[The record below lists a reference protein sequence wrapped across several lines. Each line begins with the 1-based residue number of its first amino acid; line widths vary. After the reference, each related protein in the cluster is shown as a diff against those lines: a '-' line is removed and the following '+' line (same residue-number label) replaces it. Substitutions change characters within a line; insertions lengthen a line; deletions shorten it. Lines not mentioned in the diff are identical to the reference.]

1 MHRWQPPSTWH
12 RILQEIGEQ
21 IRCWI
26 GLRALSSFRFREA
39 TVQTSVSMNF
49 RIGEGNWIDE
59 VRKVTTK
66 LDPSYWSHFRP
77 VAQDEMER
85 LEQEINRSLPQ
96 DFRLF
101 WAEFGAGQFPVR
113 FGGNIYTPEEIFLCC
128 HGPLLMKAGS
138 AAWASDEDQRRFY
151 CSRGSFN
158 PNPTKFTSDVLRFEE
173 ISLLDLLQIGTDGSC
188 CYHQL
193 FVGQSPKPFG
203 YCLLTDDVIE
213 DKAPSF
219 SDGLRIIFKEQMLFL
234 T

>member
-101 WAEFGAGQFPVR
+101 WAEFGAGEFPGR

-128 HGPLLMKAGS
+128 HGPLLMK
-138 AAWASDEDQRRFY
+138 
-151 CSRGSFN
+151 
-158 PNPTKFTSDVLRFEE
+158 
-173 ISLLDLLQIGTDGSC
+173 
-188 CYHQL
+188 
-193 FVGQSPKPFG
+193 
-203 YCLLTDDVIE
+203 
-213 DKAPSF
+213 
-219 SDGLRIIFKEQMLFL
+219 
-234 T
+234 